1 MPSAYMIMFG
11 IIVLVAVLSW
21 IIPGGAYDYVDPN
34 ADKLQ
39 PIAGTFHEV
48 ASNPQGFMQILSA
61 PVNGFIDSVDI
72 ILYTLV
78 IGGFLAVVVM
88 PFTYSIATGIMFG
101 MISWVVLKLCTGKA
115 KDISPVMWISVALF
129 AIYIYTLVR

>member
-1 MPSAYMIMFG
+1 MKTRFKMPSAYMIIFG

-48 ASNPQGFMQILSA
+48 ASNPQDLCRYFQLLST
-61 PVNGFIDSVDI
+61 D
-72 ILYTLV
+72 L
-78 IGGFLAVVVM
+78 
-88 PFTYSIATGIMFG
+88 
-101 MISWVVLKLCTGKA
+101 
-115 KDISPVMWISVALF
+115 
-129 AIYIYTLVR
+129 